1 MTEPIIEMRNIAKHF
16 GKVKAL
22 DGVNLKVYPAEVHAL
37 LGENGA
43 GKSTLMKVLSG
54 IHAPTDGTVIVDGR
68 EYPGL
73 THSEAAELGISI
85 IYQEL
90 SLIEELSVLE
100 NIFIGRL
107 DVKKRFGIACVD
119 WDSMRKKAE
128 SIMRDLGM
136 TIDLDEK
143 VENLAI
149 SYKQMV
155 EIAKALATHARVLIM
170 DEPTSSLTD
179 KEVDKLFEV
188 VEKLRSNGTA
198 VVYISHKLK
207 EIHQICDRYSVL
219 RDGRSMG
226 SGLVNGTTDKD
237 IIRLMVGR
245 DIAEDRY
252 QSSTIEAIQNSEILF
267 SVENITS
274 SNKRSVVDV
283 SFDIHR
289 GEIMG
294 FAGLVGAGRTEIM
307 NCLFGI
313 DGLAAGKLYYRGQDI
328 TPKDPLDAINNG
340 IAYVTESRRENG
352 FFDNFNISQNIAI
365 ARSLKNGGKSGMVGI
380 FSKEEE
386 DEISL
391 KYKDILGIKCDS
403 IYQKI
408 TDLSGGNQQK
418 VIISKWMASNP
429 NIIIFDEPTRGIDV
443 GAKSEIYKI
452 MRQLCDDGKVVI
464 MVSSELP
471 EILAVSDR
479 VAVVKEGKIS
489 NILNN
494 DGISEEEI
502 MKWALPQ

>member
-1 MTEPIIEMRNIAKHF
+1 MTEPIIEMTNIAKHF

-22 DGVNLKVYPAEVHAL
+22 DGVNLKVYPGEVHAL

-54 IHAPTDGTVIVDGR
+54 IHAPTDGHVIVDGR

-107 DVKKRFGIACVD
+107 EVKKRLGIACVD
-119 WDSMRKKAE
+119 WDSMRQKA
-128 SIMRDLGM
+128 SQIMRELGM
-136 TIDLDEK
+136 DIDLDEK

-179 KEVDKLFEV
+179 KEVDKLFDV
-188 VEKLRSNGTA
+188 VRQLRSNGTA

-207 EIHQICDRYSVL
+207 EIRQICDRYSVL

-226 SGLVNGTTDKD
+226 SGLVEDTTDKD

-245 DIAEDRY
+245 DIADDRY
-252 QSSTIEAIQNSEILF
+252 HSAASDAIENSEILF
-267 SVENITS
+267 SVKGITS
-274 SNKRSVVDV
+274 SNKKSVIDV
-283 SFDIHR
+283 SFDIRR

-313 DGLAAGKLYYRGQDI
+313 DSLASGKLFYRGRDI

-365 ARSLKNGGKSGMVGI
+365 ARSLKDGGRGGMMGL
-380 FSKEEE
+380 FSKSKE
-386 DEISL
+386 DELSH
-391 KYKDILGIKCDS
+391 KYKEMLGIKCDS

-429 NIIIFDEPTRGIDV
+429 DIIIFDEPTRGIDV

-452 MRQLCDDGKVVI
+452 MRKLCDDGKVVI

-494 DGISEEEI
+494 TGISEEEI